1 MPDISIGRF
10 RGGYCVY
17 WHEGGKRRRYQL
29 AARTRA
35 EAEPEAIDVYR
46 RETLDQRREKDT
58 VADIWEAY
66 RQDLGDKP
74 TARTMGYTGKAVL
87 AHFGA
92 FRPDQITTSLCRQYV
107 TNRTGAGKSQGTIHT
122 ELGHLRSAMRFAV
135 KERII
140 DRAPSIERPAKPTP
154 KERYLEKKEIAALID
169 AAASPHIALAI
180 HLLFAT
186 AGRIGA
192 ILDLTWDRVDF
203 QRGIINLRL
212 EDAKT
217 RKGRAIVPMNAG
229 IRAALQTA
237 HDAALSDY
245 VIEYAGGKVKN
256 IRKGFEAACRRAKL
270 DNVTLHTI
278 RHSSAVAM
286 VSNGVPLEKVAQ
298 YLGHSNVAITYQTYA
313 RFAPDHLQDAAEILD
328 FIQIRE
334 AR

>member
-17 WHEGGKRRRYQL
+17 WREGGKRKRYQL
-29 AARTRA
+29 EARTRA

-46 RETLDQRREKDT
+46 RETLGQRRERST
-58 VADIWEAY
+58 VSDIWEAY
-66 RQDLGDKP
+66 REDLGEKP
-74 TARTMGYTGKAVL
+74 TAKTMGYTGKAVL
-87 AHFGA
+87 EHFGS
-92 FRPDQITTSLCRQYV
+92 FRPDQISTALCRAYV
-107 TNRTGAGKSQGTIHT
+107 VKREAADKSQGTIHT

-140 DRAPSIERPAKPTP
+140 DRAPEIERPAKPTP
-154 KERYLEKKEIAALID
+154 KERCLEKEEVSALINS
-169 AAASPHIALAI
+169 ASSPHIALAI

-186 AGRIGA
+186 AGRVGA

-203 QRGIINLRL
+203 QRGIVNLRL
-212 EDAKT
+212 DDAKT
-217 RKGRAIVPMNAG
+217 RKGRAIVPMNSG

-245 VIEYAGGKVKN
+245 VVEYAGGKVKN
-256 IRKGFEAACRRAKL
+256 IRKGFETACRRAEL
-270 DNVTLHTI
+270 EDVTLHTI

-328 FIQIRE
+328 FVQIRE
-334 AR
+334 AK